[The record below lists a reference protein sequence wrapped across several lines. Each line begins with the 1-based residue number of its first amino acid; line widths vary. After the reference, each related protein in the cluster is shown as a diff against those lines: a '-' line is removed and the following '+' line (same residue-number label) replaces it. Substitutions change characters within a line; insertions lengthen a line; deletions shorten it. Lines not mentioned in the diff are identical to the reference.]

1 MFDKRFIKMIA
12 VVLMLAVAA
21 VVLSSCVKE
30 TPTDDDGTG
39 DSGKTPVEKVTTTGD
54 DKIELTLVLPKPVAG
69 GTERTPNVENMQ
81 ETPESA
87 RPVMYVPAGTTNVAL
102 GKPVTATDDAP
113 IGGGLEKLVDGD
125 VEGTDGSGLE
135 FGLFDQNVT
144 VDLGSKHEMYA
155 IMIWHYFAQT
165 RVYYDVVVQIADD
178 ADFTQ
183 NSQILF
189 NNDTDNS
196 LGLGIGTDK
205 HYKET
210 LYGKLIDAKGA
221 QGRFVRFHSNG
232 NDVNELNHYIEV
244 AVYGKPVE

>member
-1 MFDKRFIKMIA
+1 MFDKKFVKMFA
-12 VVLMLAVAA
+12 VVLMLALAA
-21 VVLSSCVKE
+21 VVLSSCDNG
-30 TPTDDDGTG
+30 PGTG
-39 DSGKTPVEKVTTTGD
+39 TDNGGEKPGETVTTTGG
-54 DKIELTLVLPKPVAG
+54 DKIELPLTLPKAVAG
-69 GTERTPNVENMQ
+69 GTERTPKVENMQ

-87 RPVMYVPAGTTNVAL
+87 RTVMFVPAGTTNVAL
-102 GKPVTATDDAP
+102 GKTVTATDDAP

-125 VEGTDGSGLE
+125 VEGTDGSFLE

-183 NSQILF
+183 NVQILF

-244 AVYGKPVE
+244 AVYGKPVK